1 MESLLYLYGLQKAA
15 ELAEFA
21 GRTDTAADTGSGQE
35 HFRMQSVPIALGS
48 IQGTTL
54 IQDGPGIEE
63 YSVHCQVFAVLTGI
77 VEPAE
82 GKQMLEAVVGKPEVP
97 QASVAFIFTCSARW
111 NAAAGTK
118 ETDDLWEIWRQ
129 MVENHLTTCVENST
143 DTSSDCHAWGGIAL
157 L

>member
-21 GRTDTAADTGSGQE
+21 GRTDTAAEYRQRAGALSDAIRTHCFGQY
-35 HFRMQSVPIALGS
+35 
-48 IQGTTL
+48 QGTTL
-54 IQDGPGIEE
+54 VQDGPGIEE

-82 GKQMLEAVVGKPEVP
+82 GKQMLEAVVWNPEVP

-118 ETDDLWEIWRQ
+118 RQ
-129 MVENHLTTCVENST
+129 MT
-143 DTSSDCHAWGGIAL
+143 WGKYGARW
-157 L
+157 